1 VLLHAA
7 LVRERGTLSVPG
19 NRAEVRQVRRVA
31 RVGVA
36 GNLAVAQERIP
47 SLVLSEPLAALVPVD
62 LLERPGAAR
71 RARGGRRARQERVEV
86 VRADAREEL
95 SCAWGN
101 ERPKVRR
108 GRRGN
113 ERPEW
118 VPTREMPNRARGGR
132 AGVPCRTRLGASRR
146 RGARRSTPALWLTP
160 WPRSSEPQA
169 RPRRD
174 ARVARERVPLSFG
187 ICSSKTRLPERES
200 VALLIVLRRRT
211 RNRTLSARHSARRG
225 CTVRARAARPR

>member
-1 VLLHAA
+1 
-7 LVRERGTLSVPG
+7 
-19 NRAEVRQVRRVA
+19 VRQVRRVA

-36 GNLAVAQERIP
+36 GNLAVAQERVP
-47 SLVLSEPLAALVPVD
+47 SLVLAEPLAALVPVD
-62 LLERPGAAR
+62 LLERTGAAG
-71 RARGGRRARQERVEV
+71 RARGGRGARQERVEI

-187 ICSSKTRLPERES
+187 ICSSKTRLPVRES
-200 VALLIVLRRRT
+200 VALLIVLEEQETAR
-211 RNRTLSARHSARRG
+211 SARAIPRGADVRCGQEPPARDDAPRSRDERRAADE
-225 CTVRARAARPR
+225 RARGAERR